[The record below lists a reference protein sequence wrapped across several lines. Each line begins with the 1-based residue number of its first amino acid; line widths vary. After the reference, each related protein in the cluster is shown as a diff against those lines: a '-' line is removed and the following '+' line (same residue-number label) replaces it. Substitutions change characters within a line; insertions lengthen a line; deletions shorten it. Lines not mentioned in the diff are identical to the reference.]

1 MSREEWLSRAL
12 ETTYNSWRIDNLEPN
27 TKYIIYAIGL
37 VPDGTYTTEAFTKEF
52 TTQEEKFGPQ
62 VEEILFSKSGND
74 ILAYFYFAYGSGVAK
89 FVMSH
94 IVNDDTVYN
103 MSDAK
108 LLAYLEESHDT
119 TYVANVS
126 NQTYFNVVDKNIAV
140 GDTIYYAGAVY
151 DAQGAY
157 TVIRTTYV
165 K

>member
-1 MSREEWLSRAL
+1 M
-12 ETTYNSWRIDNLEPN
+12 
-27 TKYIIYAIGL
+27 
-37 VPDGTYTTEAFTKEF
+37 VPDGTYTTEAFTKVF
-52 TTQEEKFGPQ
+52 TTKEVVYGPQ

-74 ILAYFYFAYGSGVAK
+74 ILAYFYFANGSGVAK

-94 IVNDDTVYN
+94 LVNDDTVYN
-103 MSDAK
+103 MSDSE

-165 K
+165 R